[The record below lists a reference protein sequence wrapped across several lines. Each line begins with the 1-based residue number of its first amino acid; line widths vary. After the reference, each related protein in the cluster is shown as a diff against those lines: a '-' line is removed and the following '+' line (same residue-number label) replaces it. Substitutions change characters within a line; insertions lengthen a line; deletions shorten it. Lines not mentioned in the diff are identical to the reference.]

1 MAIELTNIDKLFQF
15 ISDTAAPPFG
25 SPVTDITPTPTDSY
39 GFDLNGSSPSGIAA
53 PANPRWNGGSFNIMP
68 SAPPKVFVSDELAKQ
83 LETRIA
89 SIANETDPVKKKL
102 GLMHLEADKA
112 ALSAQK
118 KQDVLE
124 SNMISAGGYD
134 LAHKLE
140 QQKLVDKADPKK
152 VYGPE
157 GSVETQK
164 LSQLGQQ
171 ATNTARSQ
179 AELSLNTDKDYQVLL
194 AKTDIFSKYTE
205 GDLNRVLN
213 EEQRRTIQADY
224 EYEAL
229 PETVKSNMNIL
240 FDGFRNPISG
250 EPISA
255 IDRMNKIR
263 AAGNDVLHG
272 KKFTIAVQAE
282 PESLMPL
289 AISGNEIA
297 AGLLSKRMV
306 EATKASGIP
315 KSEADV
321 MTDIREANSV
331 LENDARFKEV
341 FNKLYPVLEDNSPI
355 RDEFVRMQG
364 LRQVSANAK
373 DKADVIAYRAKVL
386 TDFFSKVTTDELQN
400 DVTKGGAFS
409 IAIDPKYKS
418 TYEALAREKAKV
430 GIIDVYKALTDKKIG
445 RAHV

>member
-1 MAIELTNIDKLFQF
+1 MLF
-15 ISDTAAPPFG
+15 
-25 SPVTDITPTPTDSY
+25 
-39 GFDLNGSSPSGIAA
+39 
-53 PANPRWNGGSFNIMP
+53 
-68 SAPPKVFVSDELAKQ
+68 
-83 LETRIA
+83 
-89 SIANETDPVKKKL
+89 
-102 GLMHLEADKA
+102 
-112 ALSAQK
+112 
-118 KQDVLE
+118 
-124 SNMISAGGYD
+124 
-134 LAHKLE
+134 
-140 QQKLVDKADPKK
+140 
-152 VYGPE
+152 
-157 GSVETQK
+157 
-164 LSQLGQQ
+164 
-171 ATNTARSQ
+171 RS
-179 AELSLNTDKDYQVLL
+179 ELSLNTDKDYQVLL

-409 IAIDPKYKS
+409 IAIDPKYKDRKS
-418 TYEALAREKAKV
+418 TRLNSS
-430 GIIDVYKALTDKKIG
+430 
-445 RAHV
+445 H